1 MHRLSEEFIR
11 LGKECKGR
19 SMSLKELMACAGP
32 RSDAVI
38 TALCSFPFLFFI
50 PLPGL
55 SILFGLIVAS
65 AGVAIAMNR
74 PIWLPKWM
82 LNKKIS
88 ASLTSK
94 IFLKSAWVLAKIE
107 KLARPRV
114 EFFHRHPYFQRINGC
129 LIALCGLILMLPLP
143 PGTNFPPGLTSI
155 LISVG
160 ILEEDGVFI
169 ILGYVAFV
177 ATLFLL
183 FVLPIIG
190 YTEIKNGHLTH

>member
-1 MHRLSEEFIR
+1 MQKLSEEFIR
-11 LGKECKGR
+11 LGEECKGR
-19 SMSLKELMACAGP
+19 SMSLKELMVSAGT
-32 RSDAVI
+32 RSDAMI
-38 TALCSFPFLFFI
+38 TALCSFPFLFLI

-65 AGVAIAMNR
+65 AGVAIALNR

-88 ASLTSK
+88 GSLISK
-94 IFLKSAWVLAKIE
+94 IFKKSAWVLAKIE

-114 EFFHRHPYFQRINGC
+114 EFFYRHSFFQRLNGC
-129 LIALCGLILMLPLP
+129 LVALCGLILMLPLP
-143 PGTNFPPGLTSI
+143 PGTSFPPGVTSL
-155 LISVG
+155 LISLG

-169 ILGYVAFV
+169 IAGYIAFL

-190 YTEIKNGHLTH
+190 YTDLKHHSVTH